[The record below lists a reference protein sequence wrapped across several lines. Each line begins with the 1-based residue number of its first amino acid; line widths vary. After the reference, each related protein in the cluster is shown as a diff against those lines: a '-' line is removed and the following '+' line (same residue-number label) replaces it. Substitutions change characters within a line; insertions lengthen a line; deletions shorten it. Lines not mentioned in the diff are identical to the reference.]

1 MKAKRTGDLT
11 GEKTAIHFAVGVAGW
26 AAASGAGTASDAAS
40 VAAAAPPPDSTAT
53 TEAVPTA
60 FQKSSFPP
68 SHGGSVMSQPS
79 AISSVA
85 SRTGSIVSKLKLV
98 ESAASPR
105 APPRRTLVLWPGSV
119 GLRRKLPRLV
129 GTEP

>member
-11 GEKTAIHFAVGVAGW
+11 GEKTAIHFSVGVAGL
-26 AAASGAGTASDAAS
+26 AAASGAAGGAGAS
-40 VAAAAPPPDSTAT
+40 PPDSTAT
-53 TEAVPTA
+53 TEAVPTV

-105 APPRRTLVLWPGSV
+105 APPPRRPLVLWPGSV